1 MSSKKPMDD
10 KSLRAWE
17 DSRDLAAELEQSIHE
32 MLAGQG
38 KAVEISPVV
47 AVRMQS
53 GLSQSLFA
61 KLLGVSVRTL
71 QEWEQGRRKPSG
83 AAQTLLTIAQRHPE
97 VLQELAAA

>member
-1 MSSKKPMDD
+1 MPSKKPMDD
-10 KSLRAWE
+10 KALRAWE
-17 DSRDLAAELEQSIHE
+17 ESRDLTAELEQSVNE

-38 KAVEISPVV
+38 KAVAVSPVV
-47 AVRMQS
+47 AARMQS